1 MTEKDMIGKR
11 IEKIEIT
18 GDSVWIVLEDGT
30 CLDYTAS
37 DNGYSCWTILKV
49 SGDFEETNE

>member
-1 MTEKDMIGKR
+1 MDEKDMIGKR
-11 IEKIEIT
+11 IKTIKIT

-37 DNGYSCWTILKV
+37 DDGYSCWAIFKV
-49 SGDFEETNE
+49 NEKTNG